1 MSGKPDI
8 KQQVI
13 PHTGPGRVEKK
24 GNSHNR
30 VGRPRTA
37 DPQEKD
43 KKGKGGNVRNRRC
56 WGVGYLLMNFQMVSA
71 MSVAS
76 LLAVFI
82 SGKPRYWASS
92 KPVTRA
98 STWKP

>member
-1 MSGKPDI
+1 MRDSSSMNIDVNI
-8 KQQVI
+8 
-13 PHTGPGRVEKK
+13 
-24 GNSHNR
+24 
-30 VGRPRTA
+30 
-37 DPQEKD
+37 DLL
-43 KKGKGGNVRNRRC
+43 
-56 WGVGYLLMNFQMVSA
+56 VGYVLMNFQMVSA

-92 KPVTRA
+92 KPVTNA

>member
-1 MSGKPDI
+1 
-8 KQQVI
+8 
-13 PHTGPGRVEKK
+13 
-24 GNSHNR
+24 
-30 VGRPRTA
+30 
-37 DPQEKD
+37 
-43 KKGKGGNVRNRRC
+43 
-56 WGVGYLLMNFQMVSA
+56 VGYLLMNFQMVSA